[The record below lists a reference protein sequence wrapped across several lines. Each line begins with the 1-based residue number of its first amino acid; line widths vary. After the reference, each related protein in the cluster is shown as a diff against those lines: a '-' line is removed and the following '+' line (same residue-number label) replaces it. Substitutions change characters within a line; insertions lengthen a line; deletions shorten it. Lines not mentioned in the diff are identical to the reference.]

1 MKKLLEQIKALTW
14 LFNWRIKRA
23 KIARLQSYR

>member
-1 MKKLLEQIKALTW
+1 MKELLGQIKALTW
-14 LFNWRIKRA
+14 LFNWRINRA